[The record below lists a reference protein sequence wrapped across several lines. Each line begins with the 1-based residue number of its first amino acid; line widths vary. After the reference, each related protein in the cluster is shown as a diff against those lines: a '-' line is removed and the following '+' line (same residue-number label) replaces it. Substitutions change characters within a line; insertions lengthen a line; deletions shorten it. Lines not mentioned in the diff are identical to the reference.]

1 MRKNWERNKRHEKA
15 EKNKCLKQKK
25 NENEKIEEKEHWDKL
40 NNLNKEFQAIG
51 YIKKKQKTKTILK

>member
-1 MRKNWERNKRHEKA
+1 MSKT
-15 EKNKCLKQKK
+15 KK